1 MQFPTIKEKS
11 KLPLEKSF
19 SQMIQTYYDKLEK
32 LQIFNQSE
40 IIFFLIH
47 RFHNC
52 LTPYQVKQY
61 IKQH

>member
-19 SQMIQTYYDKLEK
+19 AKLVEDYYNRLER

-40 IIFFLIH
+40 IIFFLIY